1 MSDTGRVH
9 QFFSYLLYTNAKEN
23 GEGIGE
29 SSFAAV
35 VEKIMQQKCIRG
47 IVVNNRITSV
57 LRKKIGAICAK
68 LKRAKK
74 KSGGSVSRSSLTN
87 GATKLIL
94 SSYFTSS
101 WMINVMKTSAKRIFE
116 EWHYQAK
123 ETWGRARRHREKL
136 QVWQKKI
143 PKIPT
148 WWIFTRLATLS
159 TAVTTTGW
167 KFTVVGFLHVLSLN
181 KSPVEK
187 TRRSIV
193 FGTLLSLAAA
203 MFTNVNCH
211 WAIYTLMRKHS
222 KESVVHTSLDA
233 N

>member
-35 VEKIMQQKCIRG
+35 VEKIMQKTCIRG

-101 WMINVMKTSAKRIFE
+101 WMINVMKMSAKRIFE
-116 EWHYQAK
+116 AWHYQAT

-159 TAVTTTGW
+159 TAVTTTRW
-167 KFTVVGFLHVLSLN
+167 KFTVVGFSSCSLS
-181 KSPVEK
+181 E
-187 TRRSIV
+187 
-193 FGTLLSLAAA
+193 
-203 MFTNVNCH
+203 
-211 WAIYTLMRKHS
+211 
-222 KESVVHTSLDA
+222 
-233 N
+233 

>member
-1 MSDTGRVH
+1 MSPMNTLVQSSSWRRSVEAAGERSKGPKTGFPSH
-9 QFFSYLLYTNAKEN
+9 SLPSFTCKMNNYLLYTIAKEN

-101 WMINVMKTSAKRIFE
+101 WMINVMKMSAKRIFE
-116 EWHYQAK
+116 E
-123 ETWGRARRHREKL
+123 
-136 QVWQKKI
+136 
-143 PKIPT
+143 
-148 WWIFTRLATLS
+148 
-159 TAVTTTGW
+159 
-167 KFTVVGFLHVLSLN
+167 
-181 KSPVEK
+181 
-187 TRRSIV
+187 
-193 FGTLLSLAAA
+193 
-203 MFTNVNCH
+203 
-211 WAIYTLMRKHS
+211 
-222 KESVVHTSLDA
+222 
-233 N
+233 

>member
-9 QFFSYLLYTNAKEN
+9 QFFSYLLYTIAKEN

-35 VEKIMQQKCIRG
+35 VEKIMQQTCIRG

-74 KSGGSVSRSSLTN
+74 KSGGSSLTN

-101 WMINVMKTSAKRIFE
+101 WMINVMKMSAKRIFE
-116 EWHYQAK
+116 E
-123 ETWGRARRHREKL
+123 
-136 QVWQKKI
+136 
-143 PKIPT
+143 
-148 WWIFTRLATLS
+148 
-159 TAVTTTGW
+159 
-167 KFTVVGFLHVLSLN
+167 
-181 KSPVEK
+181 
-187 TRRSIV
+187 
-193 FGTLLSLAAA
+193 
-203 MFTNVNCH
+203 
-211 WAIYTLMRKHS
+211 
-222 KESVVHTSLDA
+222 
-233 N
+233 

>member
-9 QFFSYLLYTNAKEN
+9 QFFSYLLYTIAKEN

-35 VEKIMQQKCIRG
+35 VEKIMQQTCIRG

-101 WMINVMKTSAKRIFE
+101 WMINVMKMSAKRIFE
-116 EWHYQAK
+116 EWHYQAT

-136 QVWQKKI
+136 QVWKKKI

-159 TAVTTTGW
+159 TAVTTTRW
-167 KFTVVGFLHVLSLN
+167 KFTVVGFSSCSLS
-181 KSPVEK
+181 E
-187 TRRSIV
+187 
-193 FGTLLSLAAA
+193 
-203 MFTNVNCH
+203 
-211 WAIYTLMRKHS
+211 
-222 KESVVHTSLDA
+222 
-233 N
+233 

>member
-9 QFFSYLLYTNAKEN
+9 QFFSYLLYTIAKEN

-101 WMINVMKTSAKRIFE
+101 WMINVMKMSAKRIFE
-116 EWHYQAK
+116 EWHYQAT

-136 QVWQKKI
+136 QVWKKKNSKDSNVVNFHS
-143 PKIPT
+143 PCDFVNGCHNDKVKVYGR
-148 WWIFTRLATLS
+148 WFFFMFSLWIKAPLKRL
-159 TAVTTTGW
+159 
-167 KFTVVGFLHVLSLN
+167 VGVSFLGPSFPLQPPCLQ
-181 KSPVEK
+181 
-187 TRRSIV
+187 
-193 FGTLLSLAAA
+193 
-203 MFTNVNCH
+203 M
-211 WAIYTLMRKHS
+211 
-222 KESVVHTSLDA
+222 
-233 N
+233 